1 MSINIKEIA
10 GVILAGGLSTRMGG
24 GNKCL
29 LKIGKK
35 TMLDYVIA
43 RASRQVSKLSINV
56 NGENSAFESYNLP
69 LIQDSVKGYVGPLG
83 GILSGIEWAK
93 KNFKEIKFVASFASD
108 APLFPENLIQRMG
121 EMIQKNNA
129 NIAYAKSG
137 TRTHPVFGLWSVD
150 LMEDLKSALINDGV
164 RKIDSWAKN
173 YSLIEVPF
181 TINDIDPFINVNKP
195 EDLIK
200 INKIFKE
207 NNIYQ

>member
-56 NGENSAFESYNLP
+56 NGKNSAFESYNLP

-108 APLFPENLIQRMG
+108 TPLFPENLIQRMG